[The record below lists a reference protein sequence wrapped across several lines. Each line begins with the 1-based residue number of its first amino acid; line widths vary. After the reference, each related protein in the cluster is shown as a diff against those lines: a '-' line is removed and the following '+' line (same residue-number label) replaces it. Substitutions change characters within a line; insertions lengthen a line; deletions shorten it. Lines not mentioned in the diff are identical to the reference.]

1 MIIAYLDATRTQEEV
16 AKEYGYSNK
25 STVSRL
31 IDGVSCIIA
40 DAAKKQPENIDE
52 YPAKRTE
59 RKSRSNWVTNFSK
72 DEIFCN
78 PPESRQHFE
87 RHKFDFCKGC
97 KNRIPFE
104 IKTYRRRKG
113 N

>member
-1 MIIAYLDATRTQEEV
+1 MRNIGERQLDATRTQDDV

-52 YPAKRTE
+52 YPAKR
-59 RKSRSNWVTNFSK
+59 R
-72 DEIFCN
+72 
-78 PPESRQHFE
+78 
-87 RHKFDFCKGC
+87 
-97 KNRIPFE
+97 
-104 IKTYRRRKG
+104 
-113 N
+113 